1 MSERELSG
9 SIPVGPLI
17 ITLPLTHLNESC
29 PSKKKK
35 KIVLLFFRTSS
46 SLFVCVCVS
55 CYHYTEKTI
64 RLLRLTEDG
73 HSFVYC
79 DAANLGMLKE
89 ATAAEEVS

>member
-17 ITLPLTHLNESC
+17 ITLPLTYLPVSC
-29 PSKKKK
+29 APQKRKKDCP
-35 KIVLLFFRTSS
+35 LLLSVYLS
-46 SLFVCVCVS
+46 VCVS
-55 CYHYTEKTI
+55 CNHYTERTI